1 MLKFSQIQ
9 MNAYEIAHQLS
20 KLTTNR
26 QRKQFINKMVN
37 NLASITGRTVEKQEI
52 AIDERFGNTNF
63 LLHSNDPN
71 PLIISAHYDAFLIGR
86 ETTTPGAND
95 NGSGIGALFE
105 AATKLFHL
113 PVDFVFFGGEEIG
126 CKGAKEYL
134 KQNTKSIRGI
144 VNLDTCGSG
153 GNLGLLIPEI
163 VHVNYPGLKK
173 TDDALNQ
180 IFIQSALDIGLPI
193 HRDDVLATGDHGP
206 FLEAGIPATTLQGE
220 DLDFFGIVAG
230 EYVPE
235 KMIMHTPEDT
245 IDWVDE
251 EFLSKVVKVL
261 VNGVERLN
269 LDR

>member
-1 MLKFSQIQ
+1 

-20 KLTTNR
+20 EQTTNR

-113 PVDFVFFGGEEIG
+113 TVDFVFFGGEEIG

-180 IFIQSALDIGLPI
+180 IFIQSAIDIGLPI

-220 DLDFFGIVAG
+220 DLDFFGIVDG
-230 EYVPE
+230 EYVSE

>member
-1 MLKFSQIQ
+1 

-20 KLTTNR
+20 KLTTNQ
-26 QRKQFINKMVN
+26 QRKQFINQMVDK
-37 NLASITGRTVEKQEI
+37 LASITGRTVVKQEI

-63 LLHSNDPN
+63 LLPSDAQN
-71 PLIISAHYDAFLIGR
+71 PLIISAHYDAFLVGG

-95 NGSGIGALFE
+95 NGSGIGALCE
-105 AATKLFHL
+105 VASKLFHL

-134 KQNTKSIRGI
+134 KLNTKVIRGI

-153 GNLGLLIPEI
+153 GDLGLLIPEI
-163 VHVNYPGLKK
+163 VHVNYHELMK

-180 IFIQSALDIGLPI
+180 TFIQSAIDIGLPI

-220 DLDFFGIVAG
+220 DLDFFGIVDG
-230 EYVPE
+230 DYVPE

-261 VNGVERLN
+261 INGVESLN
-269 LDR
+269 LDH

>member
-1 MLKFSQIQ
+1 
-9 MNAYEIAHQLS
+9 MNAYEIAHELS
-20 KLTTNR
+20 KLTTNQ
-26 QRKQFINKMVN
+26 QRKQFINKMVDK
-37 NLASITGRTVEKQEI
+37 LASITGRTVVKQEI
-52 AIDERFGNTNF
+52 AIDGRFGNTNF
-63 LLHSNDPN
+63 LLPSDAQN
-71 PLIISAHYDAFLIGR
+71 PLIISAHYDAFLIGG

-95 NGSGIGALFE
+95 NGSGIGALCE
-105 AATKLFHL
+105 VASKLFHL

-134 KQNTKSIRGI
+134 KLNTKVIRGI

-153 GNLGLLIPEI
+153 GDLGLLIPEI
-163 VHVNYPGLKK
+163 VHVNYHELMK

-180 IFIQSALDIGLPI
+180 TFIQSAIDIGLPI

-220 DLDFFGIVAG
+220 DLDFFGIVDG

-245 IDWVDE
+245 IDWIDE

-261 VNGVERLN
+261 IVGVESLN
-269 LDR
+269 LGH

>member
-1 MLKFSQIQ
+1 

-20 KLTTNR
+20 QLTTN
-26 QRKQFINKMVN
+26 QHRKQFMDKTVDE
-37 NLASITGRTVEKQEI
+37 LATITGRAVEKQEI

-63 LLHSNDPN
+63 LLLSNDPE

-95 NGSGIGALFE
+95 NGSGIGALCE
-105 AATKLFHL
+105 VASKLFHL

-134 KQNTKSIRGI
+134 KQNTKNIRGI

-153 GNLGLLIPEI
+153 GNLGLLVPET
-163 VHVNYPGLKK
+163 VHVNHSDLKK

-180 IFIQSALDIGLPI
+180 AFIQSAIEIGLPI

-220 DLDFFGIVAG
+220 DLDFYGIVDG

-251 EFLSKVVKVL
+251 EFLSKVVRVL
-261 VNGVERLN
+261 INGVESLAKE
-269 LDR
+269 

>member
-1 MLKFSQIQ
+1 

-20 KLTTNR
+20 KLTTNH
-26 QRKQFINKMVN
+26 QRKQFINKMVDK
-37 NLASITGRTVEKQEI
+37 LASITGRTVVKQEI

-63 LLHSNDPN
+63 LLPSNDQN
-71 PLIISAHYDAFLIGR
+71 PLIISAHYDAFLIGG

-95 NGSGIGALFE
+95 NGSGIGALCE
-105 AATKLFHL
+105 VASKLFHL

-134 KQNTKSIRGI
+134 KLNTKTIRGI

-153 GNLGLLIPEI
+153 GNLGLLVPEI
-163 VHVNYPGLKK
+163 VHVNYYELKK

-180 IFIQSALDIGLPI
+180 TFIQSAIEIGLPI

-220 DLDFFGIVAG
+220 DLDFFGIVDG

-261 VNGVERLN
+261 INGVESLN
-269 LDR
+269 LDH

>member
-1 MLKFSQIQ
+1 

-20 KLTTNR
+20 KLTTNQ
-26 QRKQFINKMVN
+26 QRKQFINKMVDK
-37 NLASITGRTVEKQEI
+37 LASITGRTVVKQEI

-63 LLHSNDPN
+63 LLPSNDQN
-71 PLIISAHYDAFLIGR
+71 PLIISAHYDAFLVGG

-95 NGSGIGALFE
+95 NGSGIGALCE
-105 AATKLFHL
+105 AASKLFHL

-134 KQNTKSIRGI
+134 KLNTKTIRGI

-153 GNLGLLIPEI
+153 GDLGLLIPKI
-163 VHVNYPGLKK
+163 VHVNYHELKK

-180 IFIQSALDIGLPI
+180 TFIKSAIEIGLPI

-220 DLDFFGIVAG
+220 DLDFFGIVDG

-245 IDWVDE
+245 IDWIDE
-251 EFLSKVVKVL
+251 EFLSKVVEVL
-261 VNGVERLN
+261 IVGVESLN
-269 LDR
+269 LGH

>member
-1 MLKFSQIQ
+1 

-20 KLTTNR
+20 KLTTNQ
-26 QRKQFINKMVN
+26 QRKQFINKMVDK
-37 NLASITGRTVEKQEI
+37 LASITGRTVVKQEI

-63 LLHSNDPN
+63 LLPSGAQN
-71 PLIISAHYDAFLIGR
+71 PLIISAHYDAFLIGG

-95 NGSGIGALFE
+95 NGSGIGALCE
-105 AATKLFHL
+105 VASKLFHL

-134 KQNTKSIRGI
+134 KLNTKVIRGI

-153 GNLGLLIPEI
+153 GDLGLLIPEI
-163 VHVNYPGLKK
+163 VHVNYHELMK

-180 IFIQSALDIGLPI
+180 TFIQSAIDIGLPI

-220 DLDFFGIVAG
+220 DLDFFGIVDG
-230 EYVPE
+230 DYVPE

-261 VNGVERLN
+261 INGVESLN
-269 LDR
+269 LDH

>member
-1 MLKFSQIQ
+1 

-20 KLTTNR
+20 KLTTNQ
-26 QRKQFINKMVN
+26 QRKQFINKMVDK
-37 NLASITGRTVEKQEI
+37 LASITGRTVVKQEI
-52 AIDERFGNTNF
+52 AINERFGNTNF
-63 LLHSNDPN
+63 LLPSNAQN
-71 PLIISAHYDAFLIGR
+71 PLIISAHYDAFLI
-86 ETTTPGAND
+86 EEEETTPGAND
-95 NGSGIGALFE
+95 NGSGIGALCE
-105 AATKLFHL
+105 VASKLFHL

-134 KQNTKSIRGI
+134 KLNTKVIRGI

-153 GNLGLLIPEI
+153 GDLGLLIPEI
-163 VHVNYPGLKK
+163 VHVNYHELMK

-180 IFIQSALDIGLPI
+180 TFIQSAIEIGLPI

-220 DLDFFGIVAG
+220 DLDFFGIVDG

-245 IDWVDE
+245 IEWVDE

-261 VNGVERLN
+261 INGVESLN
-269 LDR
+269 LDN

>member
-1 MLKFSQIQ
+1 

-20 KLTTNR
+20 KLTTNQ
-26 QRKQFINKMVN
+26 QRKQFINKMVDK
-37 NLASITGRTVEKQEI
+37 LASITGRTVVKQEI

-63 LLHSNDPN
+63 LLPSDAQN
-71 PLIISAHYDAFLIGR
+71 PLIISAHYDAFLVGG

-95 NGSGIGALFE
+95 NGSGIGALCE
-105 AATKLFHL
+105 VASKLFHL

-134 KQNTKSIRGI
+134 KLNTKVIRGI

-153 GNLGLLIPEI
+153 GDLGLLIPEI
-163 VHVNYPGLKK
+163 VHVNYHELMK

-180 IFIQSALDIGLPI
+180 TFIQSAIDIGLPI

-220 DLDFFGIVAG
+220 DLDFFGIVDG
-230 EYVPE
+230 DYVPE

-261 VNGVERLN
+261 IVGVESLN
-269 LDR
+269 LGH